1 MGMSLNFHNCLCLCS
16 RCRLADELR
25 FFNGSHGLLDEIPF
39 VVNNSDIFSREI
51 TDLVVCNFPKLLGYL
66 RDETEVMRDN
76 HYTAFKVL
84 YSTSE
89 GVD

>member
-1 MGMSLNFHNCLCLCS
+1 MRVNSNNHLCS
-16 RCRLADELR
+16 CFRCRLANELR

-39 VVNNSDIFSREI
+39 VVDKGDIFFREI
-51 TDLVVCNFPKLLGYL
+51 TDLVVRNFPKLVRYL

-76 HYTAFKVL
+76 HYTAFIIL

-89 GVD
+89 GVNR